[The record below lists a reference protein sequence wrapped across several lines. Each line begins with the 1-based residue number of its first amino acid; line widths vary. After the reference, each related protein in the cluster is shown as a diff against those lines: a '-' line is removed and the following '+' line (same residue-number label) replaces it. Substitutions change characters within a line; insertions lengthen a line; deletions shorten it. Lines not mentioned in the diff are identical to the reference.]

1 MSLAIAKCISL
12 IGLNGSVIDVEADV
26 GIGLPGFTLLGLP
39 DAALS
44 ESRDRVRAAFINS
57 GESWP
62 NKRVTIALSPAWL
75 PKRGSGF
82 DLAIAA
88 ALLVAAQSAPI
99 DRLRDVIILGELTL
113 EGKIKGILGILPALM
128 AAKEAGFSKAIV
140 PVVNAQEAK
149 LVGGIEILPM
159 NSLRECAIWIRTGQC
174 LDHPIEDKFVVG
186 SEHKSEME
194 ELDLNEVG
202 GQLNARAALEIA
214 ATGGHHLLMIGPPGA
229 GKTMLAARLPSI
241 LPPLDQNGALEVT
254 ALHSLAGKISSNTPL
269 ISQPPFMAPHHTA
282 TRAALVGGGGANI
295 RPGACSLAHRGV
307 LFLDEAP
314 EMSPGVL
321 DALRQ
326 PLESGSIT
334 ISRSGASATF
344 PSRFTLVLAANP
356 CPCGRF
362 TGSGRNCSCPP
373 HSVRRYLNKL
383 SGPLLDRIDLQV
395 EVGATGRAALS
406 QIGESSEV
414 VRKRVLAAQN
424 IAAKRFANFY
434 WKTNSQIPAKGLRL
448 EFAPE
453 AAGLLFLNRTLD
465 RELITARAFHRII
478 RVGWSIADLNGHPR
492 PTLPDIEAATAF
504 HERSFT

>member
-12 IGLNGSVIDVEADV
+12 IGLNGSVIDVEADI

-44 ESRDRVRAAFINS
+44 ESRDRVRAALINS
-57 GESWP
+57 GETWP
-62 NKRVTIALSPAWL
+62 NKRVTISLSPAWL

-88 ALLVAAQSAPI
+88 ALLAASDAAPM
-99 DRLRDVIILGELTL
+99 DRLNNVIILGELTL

-128 AAKEAGFSKAIV
+128 AAKKAGFEKAIV
-140 PVVNAQEAK
+140 PLVNAQEAG
-149 LVGGIEILPM
+149 LVSGLEILAM
-159 NSLRECAIWIRTGQC
+159 SSLKECALWIRTGET
-174 LDHPIEDKFVVG
+174 LTHSFTENYVEKNG
-186 SEHKSEME
+186 SE
-194 ELDLNEVG
+194 ELDLSEVG
-202 GQLNARAALEIA
+202 GQLQARKALEISA
-214 ATGGHHLLMIGPPGA
+214 IGGHHLLMIGPPGA

-241 LPPLDQNGALEVT
+241 LPPLDREGALEVT
-254 ALHSLAGKISSNTPL
+254 ALHSLAGKVSHDSPL
-269 ISQPPFMAPHHTA
+269 ITQPPFVAPHHSA
-282 TRAALVGGGGANI
+282 TRAALVGGGGVNI
-295 RPGACSLAHRGV
+295 KPGACSLAHNGV

-314 EMSPGVL
+314 EMSSGVL

-334 ISRSGASATF
+334 ISRSGASANF

-362 TGSGRNCSCPP
+362 TGTGRNCSCTPQ
-373 HSVRRYLNKL
+373 SVRRYLNKL

-395 EVGATGRAALS
+395 EVGATGRAGLS

-414 VRKRVLAAQN
+414 VRARVMNARS
-424 IAAKRFANFY
+424 IAAIRFSNYY
-434 WKTNSQIPAKGLRL
+434 WKSNSLIPAKYLRT

-453 AAGLLFLNRTLD
+453 TAGVLFLNRALD

-478 RVGWSIADLNGHPR
+478 RVGWSIADLHQHPI
-492 PTLPDIEAATAF
+492 PTLSDIEEATKL
-504 HERSFT
+504 HERSFV

>member
-12 IGLNGSVIDVEADV
+12 IGLNGSVIDVEADI

-44 ESRDRVRAAFINS
+44 ESRDRVRAALINS
-57 GESWP
+57 GETWP
-62 NKRVTIALSPAWL
+62 NKRVTISLSPAWL

-88 ALLVAAQSAPI
+88 ALLAASDAAPI
-99 DRLRDVIILGELTL
+99 DRLNNVIILGELTL

-128 AAKEAGFSKAIV
+128 AAKKAGFEKAIV
-140 PVVNAQEAK
+140 PVVNAQEAG
-149 LVGGIEILPM
+149 LVSGLEILAM
-159 NSLRECAIWIRTGQC
+159 STLKECALWIRTGET
-174 LDHPIEDKFVVG
+174 LTNSFTENYVEKNG
-186 SEHKSEME
+186 SEEM
-194 ELDLNEVG
+194 DLSEVG
-202 GQLNARAALEIA
+202 GQLQARKALEISA
-214 ATGGHHLLMIGPPGA
+214 IGGHHLLMIGPPGA

-241 LPPLDQNGALEVT
+241 LPPLDREGALEVT
-254 ALHSLAGKISSNTPL
+254 ALHSLAGKVSHDSPL
-269 ISQPPFMAPHHTA
+269 ITQPPFVAPHHSA
-282 TRAALVGGGGANI
+282 TRAALVGGGGVNI
-295 RPGACSLAHRGV
+295 KPGACSLAHNGV

-314 EMSPGVL
+314 EMSSGVL

-334 ISRSGASATF
+334 ISRSGASANF

-362 TGSGRNCSCPP
+362 TGTGRNCSCTPQ
-373 HSVRRYLNKL
+373 SVRRYLNKL

-395 EVGATGRAALS
+395 EVGATGRAGLS

-414 VRKRVLAAQN
+414 VRARVMNARS
-424 IAAKRFANFY
+424 IAAIRFSNYY
-434 WKTNSQIPAKGLRL
+434 WKSNSLIPAKYLRT

-453 AAGLLFLNRTLD
+453 SAGVVFLNRALD

-478 RVGWSIADLNGHPR
+478 RVGWSIADLHQHPI
-492 PTLPDIEAATAF
+492 PTLSDIEEATKL
-504 HERSFT
+504 HERSFV

>member
-12 IGLNGSVIDVEADV
+12 IGLNGSVIDVEADI

-44 ESRDRVRAAFINS
+44 ESRDRVRAALINS
-57 GESWP
+57 GETWP
-62 NKRVTIALSPAWL
+62 NKRVTISLSPAWL

-88 ALLVAAQSAPI
+88 ALLAASDAAPT
-99 DRLRDVIILGELTL
+99 DRLNNVIILGELTL

-128 AAKEAGFSKAIV
+128 AAKKAGFEKAIV
-140 PVVNAQEAK
+140 PVVNAQEAG
-149 LVGGIEILPM
+149 LVSGLEILAM
-159 NSLRECAIWIRTGQC
+159 NTLKECALWIRTGET
-174 LDHPIEDKFVVG
+174 LTHSIAENYVENNG
-186 SEHKSEME
+186 SE
-194 ELDLNEVG
+194 ELDLSEVG
-202 GQLNARAALEIA
+202 GQLQARKALEISA
-214 ATGGHHLLMIGPPGA
+214 IGGHHLLMIGPPGA

-241 LPPLDQNGALEVT
+241 LPPLDREGALEVT
-254 ALHSLAGKISSNTPL
+254 ALHSLAGKVSHDSPL
-269 ISQPPFMAPHHTA
+269 ITQPPFVAPHHSA
-282 TRAALVGGGGANI
+282 TRAALVGGGGVNI
-295 RPGACSLAHRGV
+295 KPGACSLAHNGV

-314 EMSPGVL
+314 EMSSGVL

-334 ISRSGASATF
+334 ISRSGASANF

-362 TGSGRNCSCPP
+362 TGTGRNCSCTPQ
-373 HSVRRYLNKL
+373 SVRRYLNKL

-395 EVGATGRAALS
+395 EVGATGRAGLS

-414 VRKRVLAAQN
+414 VRARVMNARK
-424 IAAKRFANFY
+424 IAAIRFSNYY
-434 WKTNSQIPAKGLRL
+434 WKSNSLIPAKYLRTD
-448 EFAPE
+448 FAPE
-453 AAGLLFLNRTLD
+453 SAGVVFLNLALD

-478 RVGWSIADLNGHPR
+478 RVGWSIADLHQHPI
-492 PTLPDIEAATAF
+492 PTLSDIEEATKL
-504 HERSFT
+504 HERSFV

>member
-12 IGLNGSVIDVEADV
+12 IGLNGSVIDVEADI

-44 ESRDRVRAAFINS
+44 ESRDRVRAALINS
-57 GESWP
+57 GETWP
-62 NKRVTIALSPAWL
+62 NKRVTISLSPAWL

-88 ALLVAAQSAPI
+88 ALLAASDAAPM
-99 DRLRDVIILGELTL
+99 DRLNNVIILGELTL

-128 AAKEAGFSKAIV
+128 AGKKAGFEKAIV
-140 PVVNAQEAK
+140 PVVNAQEAG
-149 LVGGIEILPM
+149 LVSGLEILAM
-159 NSLRECAIWIRTGQC
+159 STLKECALWIRTGET
-174 LDHPIEDKFVVG
+174 LTHSFAENYVEKNG
-186 SEHKSEME
+186 SE
-194 ELDLNEVG
+194 ELDLSEVG
-202 GQLNARAALEIA
+202 GQLQARKALEISA
-214 ATGGHHLLMIGPPGA
+214 IGGHHLLMIGPPGA

-241 LPPLDQNGALEVT
+241 LPPLDREGALEVT
-254 ALHSLAGKISSNTPL
+254 ALHSLAGKVSHDSPL
-269 ISQPPFMAPHHTA
+269 ITQPPFVAPHHSA
-282 TRAALVGGGGANI
+282 TRAALVGGGGVNI
-295 RPGACSLAHRGV
+295 KPGACSLAHNGV

-314 EMSPGVL
+314 EMSSGVL

-334 ISRSGASATF
+334 ISRSGASANF

-362 TGSGRNCSCPP
+362 TGTGRNCSCTPQ
-373 HSVRRYLNKL
+373 SVRRYLNKL

-395 EVGATGRAALS
+395 EVGATGRAGLS

-414 VRKRVLAAQN
+414 VRARVMNARS
-424 IAAKRFANFY
+424 IAAIRFSNYY
-434 WKTNSQIPAKGLRL
+434 WKSNSLIPAKYLRT

-453 AAGLLFLNRTLD
+453 TAGVVFLNRALD

-478 RVGWSIADLNGHPR
+478 RVGWSIADLHQHPI
-492 PTLPDIEAATAF
+492 PTLSDIEEATKL
-504 HERSFT
+504 HERSFV

>member
-12 IGLNGSVIDVEADV
+12 IGLNGSVIDVEADI

-44 ESRDRVRAAFINS
+44 ESRDRVRAALINS
-57 GESWP
+57 GETWP
-62 NKRVTIALSPAWL
+62 NKRVTISLSPAWL

-88 ALLVAAQSAPI
+88 ALLAASDAAPI
-99 DRLRDVIILGELTL
+99 ERLNNVIILGELTL

-128 AAKEAGFSKAIV
+128 AAKKAGFEKAIV
-140 PVVNAQEAK
+140 PLVNAQEAG
-149 LVGGIEILPM
+149 LVSGLEILAM
-159 NSLRECAIWIRTGQC
+159 STLKECALWIRTGET
-174 LDHPIEDKFVVG
+174 LTHSFAENYVEKNG
-186 SEHKSEME
+186 SE
-194 ELDLNEVG
+194 ELDLSEVG
-202 GQLNARAALEIA
+202 GQLQARKALEISA
-214 ATGGHHLLMIGPPGA
+214 IGGHHLLMIGPPGA

-241 LPPLDQNGALEVT
+241 LPPLDREGALEVT
-254 ALHSLAGKISSNTPL
+254 ALHSLAGKVSHDSPL
-269 ISQPPFMAPHHTA
+269 ITQPPFVAPHHSA
-282 TRAALVGGGGANI
+282 TRAALVGGGGVNI
-295 RPGACSLAHRGV
+295 KPGACSLAHNGV

-314 EMSPGVL
+314 EMSSGVL

-334 ISRSGASATF
+334 ISRSGASANF

-362 TGSGRNCSCPP
+362 TGTGRNCSCTPQ
-373 HSVRRYLNKL
+373 SVRRYLNKL

-395 EVGATGRAALS
+395 EVGATGRAGLS

-414 VRKRVLAAQN
+414 VRARVMNARS
-424 IAAKRFANFY
+424 IAAIRFSNYY
-434 WKTNSQIPAKGLRL
+434 WKSNSLIPAKYLRT

-453 AAGLLFLNRTLD
+453 TAGVLFLNRALD

-478 RVGWSIADLNGHPR
+478 RVGWSIADLHQHPI
-492 PTLPDIEAATAF
+492 PTLSDIEEATKL
-504 HERSFT
+504 HERSFV

>member
-12 IGLNGSVIDVEADV
+12 IGLNGSVIDVEADI

-44 ESRDRVRAAFINS
+44 ESRDRVRAALINS
-57 GESWP
+57 GETWP
-62 NKRVTIALSPAWL
+62 NKRVTISLSPAWL

-88 ALLVAAQSAPI
+88 ALLAASDAAPI
-99 DRLRDVIILGELTL
+99 DRLNNVIILGELTL

-128 AAKEAGFSKAIV
+128 AAKKAGFEKAIV
-140 PVVNAQEAK
+140 PLVNAQEAG
-149 LVGGIEILPM
+149 LVSGLEILAM
-159 NSLRECAIWIRTGQC
+159 STLKECALWIRTGET
-174 LDHPIEDKFVVG
+174 LTHSFAENYVEKNG
-186 SEHKSEME
+186 SE
-194 ELDLNEVG
+194 ELDLSEVG
-202 GQLNARAALEIA
+202 GQLQARKALEISA
-214 ATGGHHLLMIGPPGA
+214 IGGHHLLMIGPPGA

-241 LPPLDQNGALEVT
+241 LPPLDREGALEVT
-254 ALHSLAGKISSNTPL
+254 ALHSLAGKVSHDSPL
-269 ISQPPFMAPHHTA
+269 ITQPPFVAPHHSA
-282 TRAALVGGGGANI
+282 TRAALVGGGGVNI
-295 RPGACSLAHRGV
+295 KPGACSLAHNGV

-314 EMSPGVL
+314 EMSSGVL

-334 ISRSGASATF
+334 ISRSGASANF

-362 TGSGRNCSCPP
+362 TGTGRNCSCTPQ
-373 HSVRRYLNKL
+373 SVRRYLNKL

-395 EVGATGRAALS
+395 EVGATGRAGLS

-414 VRKRVLAAQN
+414 VRARVMNARS
-424 IAAKRFANFY
+424 IAAIRFSNYY
-434 WKTNSQIPAKGLRL
+434 WKSNSLIPAKYLRA

-453 AAGLLFLNRTLD
+453 TAGVLFLNRALD

-478 RVGWSIADLNGHPR
+478 RVGWSIADLHQHPI
-492 PTLPDIEAATAF
+492 PTLSDIEEATKL
-504 HERSFT
+504 HERSFV

>member
-12 IGLNGSVIDVEADV
+12 IGLNGSVIDVEADI

-44 ESRDRVRAAFINS
+44 ESRDRVRAALINS
-57 GESWP
+57 GETWP
-62 NKRVTIALSPAWL
+62 NKRVTISLSPAWL

-88 ALLVAAQSAPI
+88 ALLAASDAAPI
-99 DRLRDVIILGELTL
+99 DRLNNVIILGELTL

-128 AAKEAGFSKAIV
+128 AAKKAGFEKAIV
-140 PVVNAQEAK
+140 PSVNAQEAG
-149 LVGGIEILPM
+149 LVSGLEILAM
-159 NSLRECAIWIRTGQC
+159 STLKECALWIRTGET
-174 LDHPIEDKFVVG
+174 LTHSFAENYVEKNG
-186 SEHKSEME
+186 SE
-194 ELDLNEVG
+194 ELDLSEVG
-202 GQLNARAALEIA
+202 GQLQARKALEISA
-214 ATGGHHLLMIGPPGA
+214 IGGHHLLMIGPPGA

-241 LPPLDQNGALEVT
+241 LPPLDREGALEVT
-254 ALHSLAGKISSNTPL
+254 ALHSLAGKVSHDSPL
-269 ISQPPFMAPHHTA
+269 ITQPPFVAPHHSA
-282 TRAALVGGGGANI
+282 TRAALVGGGGVNI
-295 RPGACSLAHRGV
+295 KPGACSLAHNGV

-314 EMSPGVL
+314 EMSSGVL

-334 ISRSGASATF
+334 ISRSGASANF

-362 TGSGRNCSCPP
+362 TGTGRNCSCTLQ
-373 HSVRRYLNKL
+373 SVRRYLNKL

-395 EVGATGRAALS
+395 EVGATGRAGLS

-414 VRKRVLAAQN
+414 VRARVMNARS
-424 IAAKRFANFY
+424 IAAIRFSNYY
-434 WKTNSQIPAKGLRL
+434 WKSNSLIPAKYLRT

-453 AAGLLFLNRTLD
+453 TAGVLFLNRALD

-478 RVGWSIADLNGHPR
+478 RVGWSIADLHQHPI
-492 PTLPDIEAATAF
+492 PTLSDIEEATKL
-504 HERSFT
+504 HERSFV

>member
-12 IGLNGSVIDVEADV
+12 IGLNGSVIDVEADI

-44 ESRDRVRAAFINS
+44 ESRDRVRAALINS
-57 GESWP
+57 GETWP
-62 NKRVTIALSPAWL
+62 NKRVTISLSPAWL

-88 ALLVAAQSAPI
+88 ALLAASDAAPM
-99 DRLRDVIILGELTL
+99 DRLNNVIILGELTL

-128 AAKEAGFSKAIV
+128 AAKKAGFEKAIV
-140 PVVNAQEAK
+140 PLVNAQEAG
-149 LVGGIEILPM
+149 LVSGLEILAM
-159 NSLRECAIWIRTGQC
+159 STLKECALWIRTGET
-174 LDHPIEDKFVVG
+174 LTHSFTENYVEKNG
-186 SEHKSEME
+186 SE
-194 ELDLNEVG
+194 ELDLSEVG
-202 GQLNARAALEIA
+202 GQLQARKALEISA
-214 ATGGHHLLMIGPPGA
+214 IGGHHLLMIGPPGA

-241 LPPLDQNGALEVT
+241 LPPLDREGALEVT
-254 ALHSLAGKISSNTPL
+254 ALHSLAGKVSHDSPL
-269 ISQPPFMAPHHTA
+269 ITQPPFVAPHHSA
-282 TRAALVGGGGANI
+282 TRAALVGGGGVNI
-295 RPGACSLAHRGV
+295 KPGACSLAHNGV

-314 EMSPGVL
+314 EMSSGVL

-334 ISRSGASATF
+334 ISRSGASANF

-362 TGSGRNCSCPP
+362 TGTGRNCSCTPQ
-373 HSVRRYLNKL
+373 SVRRYLNKL

-395 EVGATGRAALS
+395 EVGATGRAGLS

-414 VRKRVLAAQN
+414 VRARVMNARS
-424 IAAKRFANFY
+424 IAAIRFSNYY
-434 WKTNSQIPAKGLRL
+434 WKSNSLIPAKYLRT

-453 AAGLLFLNRTLD
+453 TAGVVFLNRALD

-478 RVGWSIADLNGHPR
+478 RVGWSIADLHQHPI
-492 PTLPDIEAATAF
+492 PTLSDIEEATKL
-504 HERSFT
+504 HERSFV

>member
-12 IGLNGSVIDVEADV
+12 IGLNGSVIDVEADI

-44 ESRDRVRAAFINS
+44 ESRDRVRAALINS
-57 GESWP
+57 GETWP
-62 NKRVTIALSPAWL
+62 NKRGTISLSPAWL

-88 ALLVAAQSAPI
+88 ALLAASDAAPI
-99 DRLRDVIILGELTL
+99 DRLDNVIILGELTL

-128 AAKEAGFSKAIV
+128 AAKKAGFEKAIV
-140 PVVNAQEAK
+140 PLVNAQEAG
-149 LVGGIEILPM
+149 LVSGLEILAM
-159 NSLRECAIWIRTGQC
+159 STLKECALWIRTGET
-174 LDHPIEDKFVVG
+174 LTHSIAENYVENNGTED
-186 SEHKSEME
+186 
-194 ELDLNEVG
+194 LDLSEVG
-202 GQLNARAALEIA
+202 GQLQARKALEISA
-214 ATGGHHLLMIGPPGA
+214 IGGHHLLMIGPPGA

-241 LPPLDQNGALEVT
+241 LPPLDREGALEVT
-254 ALHSLAGKISSNTPL
+254 ALHSLAGKVSHDSPL
-269 ISQPPFMAPHHTA
+269 ITQPPFVAPHHSA
-282 TRAALVGGGGANI
+282 TRAALVGGGGVNI
-295 RPGACSLAHRGV
+295 KPGACSLAHNGV

-314 EMSPGVL
+314 EMSSGVL

-334 ISRSGASATF
+334 ISRSGATANF

-362 TGSGRNCSCPP
+362 TGTGRNCSCTPQ
-373 HSVRRYLNKL
+373 SVRRYLNKL

-395 EVGATGRAALS
+395 EVGATGRAGLS

-414 VRKRVLAAQN
+414 VRVRVMNARK
-424 IAAKRFANFY
+424 IAAIRFSNYY
-434 WKTNSQIPAKGLRL
+434 WKSNSLIPAKYLRTD
-448 EFAPE
+448 FAPE
-453 AAGLLFLNRTLD
+453 SAGVVFLNRALD

-478 RVGWSIADLNGHPR
+478 RVGWSIADLHQHPI
-492 PTLPDIEAATAF
+492 PTLSDIEEATKL
-504 HERSFT
+504 HERSFV

>member
-12 IGLNGSVIDVEADV
+12 IGLNGSVIDVEADI

-44 ESRDRVRAAFINS
+44 ESRDRVRAALINS
-57 GESWP
+57 GETWP
-62 NKRVTIALSPAWL
+62 NKRVTISLSPAWL

-88 ALLVAAQSAPI
+88 ALLAASDAAPM
-99 DRLRDVIILGELTL
+99 DRLNNVIILGELTL

-128 AAKEAGFSKAIV
+128 AAKKAGFEKAIV
-140 PVVNAQEAK
+140 PSVNAQEAG
-149 LVGGIEILPM
+149 LVSGLEILAM
-159 NSLRECAIWIRTGQC
+159 STLKECALWIRTGET
-174 LDHPIEDKFVVG
+174 LTHSFAENYVEKNG
-186 SEHKSEME
+186 SE
-194 ELDLNEVG
+194 ELDLSEVG
-202 GQLNARAALEIA
+202 GQLQARKALEISA
-214 ATGGHHLLMIGPPGA
+214 IGGHHLLMIGPPGA

-241 LPPLDQNGALEVT
+241 LPPLDREGALEVT
-254 ALHSLAGKISSNTPL
+254 ALHSLAGKVSHDSPL
-269 ISQPPFMAPHHTA
+269 ITQPPFVAPHHSA
-282 TRAALVGGGGANI
+282 TRAALVGGGGVNI
-295 RPGACSLAHRGV
+295 KPGACSLAHNGV

-314 EMSPGVL
+314 EMSSGVL

-334 ISRSGASATF
+334 ISRSGASANF

-362 TGSGRNCSCPP
+362 TGTGRNCSCTPQ
-373 HSVRRYLNKL
+373 SVRRYLNKL

-395 EVGATGRAALS
+395 EVGATGRAGLS

-414 VRKRVLAAQN
+414 VRARVMNARS
-424 IAAKRFANFY
+424 IAAIRFSNYY
-434 WKTNSQIPAKGLRL
+434 WKSNSLIPAKYLRT

-453 AAGLLFLNRTLD
+453 TAGVLFLNRALD

-478 RVGWSIADLNGHPR
+478 RVGWSIADLHQHPI
-492 PTLPDIEAATAF
+492 PTLSDIEEATKL
-504 HERSFT
+504 HERSFV

>member
-12 IGLNGSVIDVEADV
+12 IGLNGSVIDVEADI

-44 ESRDRVRAAFINS
+44 ESRDRVRAALINS
-57 GESWP
+57 GETWP
-62 NKRVTIALSPAWL
+62 NKRVTISLSPAWL

-88 ALLVAAQSAPI
+88 ALLAASDAAPM
-99 DRLRDVIILGELTL
+99 DRLNNVIILGELTL

-128 AAKEAGFSKAIV
+128 AAKKAGFEKAIV
-140 PVVNAQEAK
+140 PVVNAQEAG
-149 LVGGIEILPM
+149 LVSGLEILAM
-159 NSLRECAIWIRTGQC
+159 STLKECALWIRTGET
-174 LDHPIEDKFVVG
+174 LTHSFAENYVEKNG
-186 SEHKSEME
+186 SE
-194 ELDLNEVG
+194 ELDLSEVG
-202 GQLNARAALEIA
+202 GQLQARKALEISA
-214 ATGGHHLLMIGPPGA
+214 IGGHHLLMIGPPGA

-241 LPPLDQNGALEVT
+241 LPPLDREGALEVT
-254 ALHSLAGKISSNTPL
+254 ALHSLAGKVSHDSPL
-269 ISQPPFMAPHHTA
+269 ITQPPFVAPHHSA
-282 TRAALVGGGGANI
+282 TRAALVGGGGVNI
-295 RPGACSLAHRGV
+295 KPGACSLAHNGV

-314 EMSPGVL
+314 EMSSGVL

-334 ISRSGASATF
+334 ISRSGASANF

-362 TGSGRNCSCPP
+362 TGTGRNCSCTPQ
-373 HSVRRYLNKL
+373 SVRRYLNKL

-395 EVGATGRAALS
+395 EVGATGRAGLS

-414 VRKRVLAAQN
+414 VRARVMNARS
-424 IAAKRFANFY
+424 IAAIRFSNYY
-434 WKTNSQIPAKGLRL
+434 WKSNSLIPAKYLRA

-453 AAGLLFLNRTLD
+453 TAGVLFLNRALD

-478 RVGWSIADLNGHPR
+478 RVGWSIADLHQHPI
-492 PTLPDIEAATAF
+492 PNLSDIEEATKL
-504 HERSFT
+504 HERSFV

>member
-12 IGLNGSVIDVEADV
+12 IGLNGSVIDVEADI

-44 ESRDRVRAAFINS
+44 ESRDRVRAALINS
-57 GESWP
+57 GETWP
-62 NKRVTIALSPAWL
+62 NKRVTISLSPAWL

-88 ALLVAAQSAPI
+88 ALLAASDAAPI
-99 DRLRDVIILGELTL
+99 DRLNNVIILGELTL

-128 AAKEAGFSKAIV
+128 AAKKAGFEKAIV
-140 PVVNAQEAK
+140 PSVNAQEAG
-149 LVGGIEILPM
+149 LVSGLEILAM
-159 NSLRECAIWIRTGQC
+159 STLKECALWIRTGET
-174 LDHPIEDKFVVG
+174 LTHSFAENYVEKNG
-186 SEHKSEME
+186 SE
-194 ELDLNEVG
+194 ELDLSEVG
-202 GQLNARAALEIA
+202 GQLQARKALEISA
-214 ATGGHHLLMIGPPGA
+214 IGGHHLLMIGPPGA

-241 LPPLDQNGALEVT
+241 LPPLDREGALEVT
-254 ALHSLAGKISSNTPL
+254 ALHSLAGKVSHDSPL
-269 ISQPPFMAPHHTA
+269 ITQPPFVAPHHSA
-282 TRAALVGGGGANI
+282 TRAALVGGGGVNI
-295 RPGACSLAHRGV
+295 KPGACSLAHNGV

-314 EMSPGVL
+314 EMSSGVL

-334 ISRSGASATF
+334 ISRSGASANF

-362 TGSGRNCSCPP
+362 TGTGRNCSCTPQ
-373 HSVRRYLNKL
+373 SVRRYLNKL

-395 EVGATGRAALS
+395 EVGATGRAGLS

-414 VRKRVLAAQN
+414 VRARVMNARS
-424 IAAKRFANFY
+424 IAAIRFSNYY
-434 WKTNSQIPAKGLRL
+434 WKSNSLIPAKYLRA

-453 AAGLLFLNRTLD
+453 TAGVLFLNRALD

-478 RVGWSIADLNGHPR
+478 RVGWSIADLHQHPI
-492 PTLPDIEAATAF
+492 PTLSDIEEATKL
-504 HERSFT
+504 HERSFV

>member
-12 IGLNGSVIDVEADV
+12 IGLNGSVIDVEADI

-44 ESRDRVRAAFINS
+44 ESRDRVRAALINS
-57 GESWP
+57 GETWP
-62 NKRVTIALSPAWL
+62 NKRVTISLSPAWL

-88 ALLVAAQSAPI
+88 ALLAASDAAPI
-99 DRLRDVIILGELTL
+99 DRLNNVIILGELTL

-128 AAKEAGFSKAIV
+128 AAKKAGFEKAIV
-140 PVVNAQEAK
+140 PSVNAQEAG
-149 LVGGIEILPM
+149 LVSGLEILAM
-159 NSLRECAIWIRTGQC
+159 STLIECALWIRTGET
-174 LDHPIEDKFVVG
+174 LTHSFAENYVEKNG
-186 SEHKSEME
+186 SE
-194 ELDLNEVG
+194 ELDLSEVG
-202 GQLNARAALEIA
+202 GQLQARKALEISA
-214 ATGGHHLLMIGPPGA
+214 IGGHHLLMIGPPGA

-241 LPPLDQNGALEVT
+241 LPPLDREGALEVT
-254 ALHSLAGKISSNTPL
+254 ALHSLAGKVSHDSPL
-269 ISQPPFMAPHHTA
+269 ITQPPFVAPHHSA
-282 TRAALVGGGGANI
+282 TRAALVGGGGVNI
-295 RPGACSLAHRGV
+295 KPGACSLAHNGV

-314 EMSPGVL
+314 EMSSGVL

-334 ISRSGASATF
+334 ISRSGASANF

-362 TGSGRNCSCPP
+362 TGTGRNCSCTPQ
-373 HSVRRYLNKL
+373 SVRRYLNKL

-395 EVGATGRAALS
+395 EVGATGRAGLS

-414 VRKRVLAAQN
+414 VRARVMNARS
-424 IAAKRFANFY
+424 IAAIRFSNYY
-434 WKTNSQIPAKGLRL
+434 WKSNSLIPAKYLRT

-453 AAGLLFLNRTLD
+453 SAGVVFLNRALD

-478 RVGWSIADLNGHPR
+478 RVGWSIADLHQHPI
-492 PTLPDIEAATAF
+492 PTLSDIEEATKL
-504 HERSFT
+504 HERSFV

>member
-12 IGLNGSVIDVEADV
+12 IGLNGSVIDVEADI

-44 ESRDRVRAAFINS
+44 ESRDRVRAALINS
-57 GESWP
+57 GETWP
-62 NKRVTIALSPAWL
+62 NKRVTISLSPAWL

-88 ALLVAAQSAPI
+88 ALLAASDAAPM
-99 DRLRDVIILGELTL
+99 DRLNNVIILGELTL

-128 AAKEAGFSKAIV
+128 AAKKAGFEKAIV
-140 PVVNAQEAK
+140 PLVNAQEAG
-149 LVGGIEILPM
+149 LVSGLEILAM
-159 NSLRECAIWIRTGQC
+159 SSLKECALWIRTGET
-174 LDHPIEDKFVVG
+174 LTHSFTENYVEKIG
-186 SEHKSEME
+186 SE
-194 ELDLNEVG
+194 ELDLSEVG
-202 GQLNARAALEIA
+202 GQLQARKALEISA
-214 ATGGHHLLMIGPPGA
+214 IGGHHLLMIGPPGA

-241 LPPLDQNGALEVT
+241 LPPLDREGALEVT
-254 ALHSLAGKISSNTPL
+254 ALHSLAGKVSHDSPL
-269 ISQPPFMAPHHTA
+269 ITQPPFVAPHHSA
-282 TRAALVGGGGANI
+282 TRAALVGGGGVNI
-295 RPGACSLAHRGV
+295 KPGACSLAHNGV

-314 EMSPGVL
+314 EMSSGVL

-334 ISRSGASATF
+334 ISRSGASANF

-362 TGSGRNCSCPP
+362 TGTGRNCSCTPQ
-373 HSVRRYLNKL
+373 SVRRYLNKL

-395 EVGATGRAALS
+395 EVGATGRAGLS

-414 VRKRVLAAQN
+414 VRARVMNARS
-424 IAAKRFANFY
+424 IAAIRFSNYY
-434 WKTNSQIPAKGLRL
+434 WKSNSLIPAKYLRT

-453 AAGLLFLNRTLD
+453 SAGVLFLNRALD

-478 RVGWSIADLNGHPR
+478 RVGWSIADLHQHPI
-492 PTLPDIEAATAF
+492 PTLSDIEEATKL
-504 HERSFT
+504 HERSFV

>member
-12 IGLNGSVIDVEADV
+12 IGLNGSVIDVEADI

-44 ESRDRVRAAFINS
+44 ESRDRVRAALINS
-57 GESWP
+57 GETWP
-62 NKRVTIALSPAWL
+62 NKRVTISLSPAWL

-88 ALLVAAQSAPI
+88 ALLAASDAAPM
-99 DRLRDVIILGELTL
+99 DRLNNVIILGELTL

-128 AAKEAGFSKAIV
+128 AAKKAGFEKAIV
-140 PVVNAQEAK
+140 PVVNAQEAG
-149 LVGGIEILPM
+149 LVSGLEILAM
-159 NSLRECAIWIRTGQC
+159 STLKECALWIRTGET
-174 LDHPIEDKFVVG
+174 LTHSFAENYVEKNG
-186 SEHKSEME
+186 SE
-194 ELDLNEVG
+194 ELDLSEVG
-202 GQLNARAALEIA
+202 GQLQARKALEISA
-214 ATGGHHLLMIGPPGA
+214 IGGHHLLMIGPPGA

-241 LPPLDQNGALEVT
+241 LPPLDREGALEVT
-254 ALHSLAGKISSNTPL
+254 ALHSLAGKVSHDSPL
-269 ISQPPFMAPHHTA
+269 ITQPPFVAPHHSA
-282 TRAALVGGGGANI
+282 TRAALVGGGGVNI
-295 RPGACSLAHRGV
+295 KPGACSLAHNGV

-314 EMSPGVL
+314 EMSSGVL

-334 ISRSGASATF
+334 ISRSGASANF

-362 TGSGRNCSCPP
+362 TGTGRNCSCTPQ
-373 HSVRRYLNKL
+373 SVRRYLNKL

-395 EVGATGRAALS
+395 EVGATGRAGLS

-414 VRKRVLAAQN
+414 VRARVMNARS
-424 IAAKRFANFY
+424 IAAIRFSNYY
-434 WKTNSQIPAKGLRL
+434 WKSNSLIPAKYLRA

-453 AAGLLFLNRTLD
+453 TAGVLFLNRALD

-478 RVGWSIADLNGHPR
+478 RVGWSIADLHQHPI
-492 PTLPDIEAATAF
+492 PTLSDIEEATKL
-504 HERSFT
+504 HERSFV

>member
-12 IGLNGSVIDVEADV
+12 IGLNGSVIDVEADI

-44 ESRDRVRAAFINS
+44 ESRDRVRAALINS
-57 GESWP
+57 GETWP
-62 NKRVTIALSPAWL
+62 NKRVTISLSPAWL

-88 ALLVAAQSAPI
+88 ALLAASDAAPM
-99 DRLRDVIILGELTL
+99 DRLNNVIILGELTL

-128 AAKEAGFSKAIV
+128 AAKKAGFEKAIV
-140 PVVNAQEAK
+140 PLVNAQEAG
-149 LVGGIEILPM
+149 LVSGLEILAM
-159 NSLRECAIWIRTGQC
+159 STLKECALWIRTGETPT
-174 LDHPIEDKFVVG
+174 HSFAENYVEKNG
-186 SEHKSEME
+186 SE
-194 ELDLNEVG
+194 ELDLSEVG
-202 GQLNARAALEIA
+202 GQLQARKALEISA
-214 ATGGHHLLMIGPPGA
+214 IGGHHLLMIGPPGA

-241 LPPLDQNGALEVT
+241 LPPLDREGALEVT
-254 ALHSLAGKISSNTPL
+254 ALHSLAGKVSHDSPL
-269 ISQPPFMAPHHTA
+269 ITQPPFVAPHHSA
-282 TRAALVGGGGANI
+282 TRAALVGGGGVNI
-295 RPGACSLAHRGV
+295 KPGACSLAHNGV

-314 EMSPGVL
+314 EMSSGVL

-334 ISRSGASATF
+334 ISRSGASANF

-362 TGSGRNCSCPP
+362 TGTGRNCSCTPQ
-373 HSVRRYLNKL
+373 SVRRYLNKL

-395 EVGATGRAALS
+395 EVGATGRAGLS

-414 VRKRVLAAQN
+414 VRARVMNARR
-424 IAAKRFANFY
+424 IAAIRFSNYY
-434 WKTNSQIPAKGLRL
+434 WKSNSLIPAKYLRA

-453 AAGLLFLNRTLD
+453 TAGVLFLNRALD

-478 RVGWSIADLNGHPR
+478 RVGWSIADLHQHPI
-492 PTLPDIEAATAF
+492 PTLSDIEEATKL
-504 HERSFT
+504 HERSFV

>member
-12 IGLNGSVIDVEADV
+12 IGLNGSVIDVEADI

-44 ESRDRVRAAFINS
+44 ESRDRVRAALINS
-57 GESWP
+57 GETWP
-62 NKRVTIALSPAWL
+62 NKRVTISLSPAWL

-88 ALLVAAQSAPI
+88 ALLAASDAAPM
-99 DRLRDVIILGELTL
+99 DRLNNVIILGELTL

-128 AAKEAGFSKAIV
+128 AAKKAGFEKAIV
-140 PVVNAQEAK
+140 PLVNAQEAG
-149 LVGGIEILPM
+149 LVSGLEILAM
-159 NSLRECAIWIRTGQC
+159 STLKECALWIRTGET
-174 LDHPIEDKFVVG
+174 LTHSFAENYVEKNG
-186 SEHKSEME
+186 SE
-194 ELDLNEVG
+194 ELDLIEVG
-202 GQLNARAALEIA
+202 GQLQARKALEISA
-214 ATGGHHLLMIGPPGA
+214 IGGHHLLMIGPPGA

-241 LPPLDQNGALEVT
+241 LPPLDREGALEVT
-254 ALHSLAGKISSNTPL
+254 ALHSLAGKVSHDSPL
-269 ISQPPFMAPHHTA
+269 ITQPPFVAPHHSA
-282 TRAALVGGGGANI
+282 TRAALVGGGGVNI
-295 RPGACSLAHRGV
+295 KPGACSLAHNGV

-314 EMSPGVL
+314 EMSSGVL

-334 ISRSGASATF
+334 ISRSGASANF

-362 TGSGRNCSCPP
+362 TGTGRNCSCTPQ
-373 HSVRRYLNKL
+373 SVRRYLNKL

-395 EVGATGRAALS
+395 EVGATGRAGLS

-414 VRKRVLAAQN
+414 VRARVMNARS
-424 IAAKRFANFY
+424 IAAIRFSNYY
-434 WKTNSQIPAKGLRL
+434 WKSNSLIPAKYLRT

-453 AAGLLFLNRTLD
+453 TAGVVFLNRALD

-478 RVGWSIADLNGHPR
+478 RVGWSIADLHQHPI
-492 PTLPDIEAATAF
+492 PTLSDIEEATKL
-504 HERSFT
+504 HERSFV

>member
-12 IGLNGSVIDVEADV
+12 IGLNGSVIDVEADI

-44 ESRDRVRAAFINS
+44 ESRDRVRAALINS
-57 GESWP
+57 GETWP
-62 NKRVTIALSPAWL
+62 NKRVTISLSPAWL

-88 ALLVAAQSAPI
+88 ALLAASDAAPI
-99 DRLRDVIILGELTL
+99 DRLNNVIILGELTL

-128 AAKEAGFSKAIV
+128 AAKKAGFEKAIV
-140 PVVNAQEAK
+140 PVVNAQEAG
-149 LVGGIEILPM
+149 LVSGLEILAM
-159 NSLRECAIWIRTGQC
+159 STLKECALWIRTGET
-174 LDHPIEDKFVVG
+174 LTNSFTENYVEKNG
-186 SEHKSEME
+186 SEEM
-194 ELDLNEVG
+194 DLSEVG
-202 GQLNARAALEIA
+202 GQLQARKALEISA
-214 ATGGHHLLMIGPPGA
+214 IGGHHLLMIGPPGA

-241 LPPLDQNGALEVT
+241 LPPLDREGALEVT
-254 ALHSLAGKISSNTPL
+254 ALHSLAGKVSHDSPL
-269 ISQPPFMAPHHTA
+269 ITQPPFVAPHHSA
-282 TRAALVGGGGANI
+282 TRAALVGGGGVNI
-295 RPGACSLAHRGV
+295 KPGACSLAHNGV

-314 EMSPGVL
+314 EMSSGVL

-334 ISRSGASATF
+334 ISRSGASANF

-362 TGSGRNCSCPP
+362 TGTGRNCSCTPQ
-373 HSVRRYLNKL
+373 SVRRYLNKL

-395 EVGATGRAALS
+395 EVGATGRAGLS

-414 VRKRVLAAQN
+414 VRARVMNARS
-424 IAAKRFANFY
+424 IAAIRFSNYY
-434 WKTNSQIPAKGLRL
+434 WKSNSLIPAKYLRT

-453 AAGLLFLNRTLD
+453 SAGVLFLNRALD

-478 RVGWSIADLNGHPR
+478 RVGWSIADLHQHPI
-492 PTLPDIEAATAF
+492 PTLSDIEEATKL
-504 HERSFT
+504 HERSFV

>member
-12 IGLNGSVIDVEADV
+12 IGLNGSVIDVEADI

-44 ESRDRVRAAFINS
+44 ESRDRVRAALINS
-57 GESWP
+57 GETWP
-62 NKRVTIALSPAWL
+62 NKRVTISLSPAWL

-88 ALLVAAQSAPI
+88 ALLAASDAAPM
-99 DRLRDVIILGELTL
+99 DRLNNVIILGELTL

-128 AAKEAGFSKAIV
+128 AAKKAGFEKAIV
-140 PVVNAQEAK
+140 PVVNAQEAG
-149 LVGGIEILPM
+149 LVSGLEILAM
-159 NSLRECAIWIRTGQC
+159 STLKECALWIRTGET
-174 LDHPIEDKFVVG
+174 LTHSFAENYVEKNG
-186 SEHKSEME
+186 SE
-194 ELDLNEVG
+194 ELDLSEVG
-202 GQLNARAALEIA
+202 GQLQARKALEISA
-214 ATGGHHLLMIGPPGA
+214 IGGHHLLMIGPPGA

-241 LPPLDQNGALEVT
+241 LPPLDREGALEVT
-254 ALHSLAGKISSNTPL
+254 ALHSLAGKVSQDSPL
-269 ISQPPFMAPHHTA
+269 ITQPPFVAPHHSA
-282 TRAALVGGGGANI
+282 TRAALVGGGGVNI
-295 RPGACSLAHRGV
+295 KPGACSLAHNGV

-314 EMSPGVL
+314 EMSSGVL

-334 ISRSGASATF
+334 ISRSGASANF

-362 TGSGRNCSCPP
+362 TGTGRNCSCTPQ
-373 HSVRRYLNKL
+373 SVRRYLNKL

-395 EVGATGRAALS
+395 EVGATGRAGLS

-414 VRKRVLAAQN
+414 VRARVMNARS
-424 IAAKRFANFY
+424 IAAIRFSNYY
-434 WKTNSQIPAKGLRL
+434 WKSNSLIPAKYLRT

-453 AAGLLFLNRTLD
+453 TAGVLFLNRALD

-478 RVGWSIADLNGHPR
+478 RVGWSIADLHQHPI
-492 PTLPDIEAATAF
+492 PTLSDIEEATKL
-504 HERSFT
+504 HERSFV

>member
-12 IGLNGSVIDVEADV
+12 IGLNGSVIDVEADI

-44 ESRDRVRAAFINS
+44 ESRDRVRAALINS
-57 GESWP
+57 GETWP
-62 NKRVTIALSPAWL
+62 NKRVTISLSPAWL

-88 ALLVAAQSAPI
+88 ALLAASDAAPI
-99 DRLRDVIILGELTL
+99 DRLNNVIILGELTL

-128 AAKEAGFSKAIV
+128 AAKKAGFEKAIV
-140 PVVNAQEAK
+140 PVVNAQEAG
-149 LVGGIEILPM
+149 LVSGLEILAM
-159 NSLRECAIWIRTGQC
+159 STLKECALWIRTGET
-174 LDHPIEDKFVVG
+174 LTHSFAENYVEKNG
-186 SEHKSEME
+186 SE
-194 ELDLNEVG
+194 ELDLSEVG
-202 GQLNARAALEIA
+202 GQLQARKALEISA
-214 ATGGHHLLMIGPPGA
+214 IGGHHLLMIGPPGA

-241 LPPLDQNGALEVT
+241 LPPLDREGALEVT
-254 ALHSLAGKISSNTPL
+254 ALHSLAGKVSHDSPL
-269 ISQPPFMAPHHTA
+269 ITQPPFVAPHHSA
-282 TRAALVGGGGANI
+282 TRAALVGGGGVNI
-295 RPGACSLAHRGV
+295 KPGACSLAHNGV

-314 EMSPGVL
+314 EMSSGVL

-334 ISRSGASATF
+334 ISRSGASANF

-362 TGSGRNCSCPP
+362 TGTGRNCSCTPQ
-373 HSVRRYLNKL
+373 SVRRYLNKL

-395 EVGATGRAALS
+395 EVGATGRAGLS

-414 VRKRVLAAQN
+414 VRARVMNARS
-424 IAAKRFANFY
+424 IAAIRFSNYY
-434 WKTNSQIPAKGLRL
+434 WKSNSLIPAKYLRT

-453 AAGLLFLNRTLD
+453 TAGVLFLNRALD

-478 RVGWSIADLNGHPR
+478 RVGWSIADLHQHPI
-492 PTLPDIEAATAF
+492 PTLSDIEEATKL
-504 HERSFT
+504 HERSFV

>member
-12 IGLNGSVIDVEADV
+12 IGLNGSVIDVEADI

-44 ESRDRVRAAFINS
+44 ESRDRVRAALINS
-57 GESWP
+57 GETWP
-62 NKRVTIALSPAWL
+62 NKRVTISLSPAWL

-88 ALLVAAQSAPI
+88 ALLAASDAAPI
-99 DRLRDVIILGELTL
+99 DRLSHVIILGELTL

-128 AAKEAGFSKAIV
+128 AAKKAGFEKAIV
-140 PVVNAQEAK
+140 PVVNAQEAG
-149 LVGGIEILPM
+149 LVSGLEILAM
-159 NSLRECAIWIRTGQC
+159 STLKECALWIRTGET
-174 LDHPIEDKFVVG
+174 LTHSFAENYVEKNG
-186 SEHKSEME
+186 SE
-194 ELDLNEVG
+194 ELDLSEVG
-202 GQLNARAALEIA
+202 GQLQARKALEISA
-214 ATGGHHLLMIGPPGA
+214 IGGHHLLMIGPPGA

-241 LPPLDQNGALEVT
+241 LPPLDREGALEVT
-254 ALHSLAGKISSNTPL
+254 ALHSLAGKVSHDSPL
-269 ISQPPFMAPHHTA
+269 ITQPPFVAPHHSA
-282 TRAALVGGGGANI
+282 TRAALVGGGGVNI
-295 RPGACSLAHRGV
+295 KPGACSLAHNGV

-314 EMSPGVL
+314 EMSSGVL

-334 ISRSGASATF
+334 ISRSGASANF

-362 TGSGRNCSCPP
+362 TGTGRNCSCTPQ
-373 HSVRRYLNKL
+373 SVRRYLNKL

-395 EVGATGRAALS
+395 EVGATGRAGLS
-406 QIGESSEV
+406 QIGESSEA
-414 VRKRVLAAQN
+414 VRARVMNARK
-424 IAAKRFANFY
+424 IAAIRFSNYY
-434 WKTNSQIPAKGLRL
+434 WKSNSLIPAKYLRT

-453 AAGLLFLNRTLD
+453 SAGLVYLNRELD

-478 RVGWSIADLNGHPR
+478 RVGWSIADLHQHPI
-492 PTLPDIEAATAF
+492 PTLSDIEEATKL
-504 HERSFT
+504 HERSFV

>member
-12 IGLNGSVIDVEADV
+12 IGLNGSVIDVEADI

-44 ESRDRVRAAFINS
+44 ESRDRVRAALINS
-57 GESWP
+57 GETWP
-62 NKRVTIALSPAWL
+62 NKRVTISLSPAWL

-88 ALLVAAQSAPI
+88 ALLAASDAAPM
-99 DRLRDVIILGELTL
+99 DRLNNVIILGELTL

-128 AAKEAGFSKAIV
+128 AAKKAGFEKAIV
-140 PVVNAQEAK
+140 PVVNAQEAG
-149 LVGGIEILPM
+149 LVSGLEILAM
-159 NSLRECAIWIRTGQC
+159 STLKECALWIRTGET
-174 LDHPIEDKFVVG
+174 LTHSFAENYVEKNG
-186 SEHKSEME
+186 SE
-194 ELDLNEVG
+194 ELDLSEVG
-202 GQLNARAALEIA
+202 GQLQARKALEISA
-214 ATGGHHLLMIGPPGA
+214 IGGHHLLMIGPPGA

-241 LPPLDQNGALEVT
+241 LPPLDREGALEVT
-254 ALHSLAGKISSNTPL
+254 ALHSLAGKVSHDSPL
-269 ISQPPFMAPHHTA
+269 ITQPPFVAPHHSA
-282 TRAALVGGGGANI
+282 TRAALVGGGGVNI
-295 RPGACSLAHRGV
+295 KPGACSLAHNGV

-314 EMSPGVL
+314 EMSSGVL

-334 ISRSGASATF
+334 ISRSGASANF

-362 TGSGRNCSCPP
+362 TGTGRNCSCTPQ
-373 HSVRRYLNKL
+373 SVRRYLNKL

-395 EVGATGRAALS
+395 EVGATGRAGLS

-414 VRKRVLAAQN
+414 VRARVMNARS
-424 IAAKRFANFY
+424 IAAIRFSNYY
-434 WKTNSQIPAKGLRL
+434 WKSNSLIPAKYLRT

-453 AAGLLFLNRTLD
+453 SAGVVFLNRALD

-478 RVGWSIADLNGHPR
+478 RVGWSIADLHQHPI
-492 PTLPDIEAATAF
+492 PTLSDIEEATKL
-504 HERSFT
+504 HERSFV

>member
-12 IGLNGSVIDVEADV
+12 IGLNGSVIDVEADI

-44 ESRDRVRAAFINS
+44 ESRDRVRAALINS
-57 GESWP
+57 GETWP
-62 NKRVTIALSPAWL
+62 NKRVTISLSPAWL

-88 ALLVAAQSAPI
+88 ALLAASDAAPI
-99 DRLRDVIILGELTL
+99 DRLNNVIILGELTL

-128 AAKEAGFSKAIV
+128 AAKKAGFEKAIV
-140 PVVNAQEAK
+140 PLVNAQEAG
-149 LVGGIEILPM
+149 LVSGLEILAM
-159 NSLRECAIWIRTGQC
+159 STLKECALWIRTGET
-174 LDHPIEDKFVVG
+174 LTHSFAENYVEKNG
-186 SEHKSEME
+186 SE
-194 ELDLNEVG
+194 ELDLSEVG
-202 GQLNARAALEIA
+202 GQLQARKALEISA
-214 ATGGHHLLMIGPPGA
+214 IGGHHLLMIGPPGA

-241 LPPLDQNGALEVT
+241 LPPLDREGALEVT
-254 ALHSLAGKISSNTPL
+254 ALHSLAGKVSHDSPL
-269 ISQPPFMAPHHTA
+269 ITQPPFVAPHHSA
-282 TRAALVGGGGANI
+282 TRAALVGGGGVNI
-295 RPGACSLAHRGV
+295 KPGACSLAHNGV

-314 EMSPGVL
+314 EMSSGVL

-334 ISRSGASATF
+334 ISRSGASANF

-362 TGSGRNCSCPP
+362 TGTGRNCSCTPQ
-373 HSVRRYLNKL
+373 SVRRYLNKL

-395 EVGATGRAALS
+395 EVGATGRAGLS

-414 VRKRVLAAQN
+414 VRARVMNARS
-424 IAAKRFANFY
+424 IAAIRFSNYY
-434 WKTNSQIPAKGLRL
+434 WKSNSLIPAKYLRT

-453 AAGLLFLNRTLD
+453 TAGVVFLNRALD

-478 RVGWSIADLNGHPR
+478 RVGWSIADLHQHPI
-492 PTLPDIEAATAF
+492 PTLSDIEEATKL
-504 HERSFT
+504 HERSFV

>member
-12 IGLNGSVIDVEADV
+12 IGLNGSVIDVEADI

-44 ESRDRVRAAFINS
+44 ESRDRVRAALINS
-57 GESWP
+57 GETWP
-62 NKRVTIALSPAWL
+62 NKRVTISLSPAWL

-88 ALLVAAQSAPI
+88 ALLAASDAAPI
-99 DRLRDVIILGELTL
+99 DRLNNVIILGELTL

-128 AAKEAGFSKAIV
+128 AAKKAGFEKAIV
-140 PVVNAQEAK
+140 PSVNAQEAG
-149 LVGGIEILPM
+149 LVSGLEILAM
-159 NSLRECAIWIRTGQC
+159 STLKECALWIRTGET
-174 LDHPIEDKFVVG
+174 LTHSFAENYVEKNG
-186 SEHKSEME
+186 SE
-194 ELDLNEVG
+194 ELDLSEVG
-202 GQLNARAALEIA
+202 GQLQARKALEISA
-214 ATGGHHLLMIGPPGA
+214 IGGHHLLMIGPPGA

-241 LPPLDQNGALEVT
+241 LPPLDREGALEVT
-254 ALHSLAGKISSNTPL
+254 ALHSLAGKVSHDSPL
-269 ISQPPFMAPHHTA
+269 ITQPPFVAPHHSA
-282 TRAALVGGGGANI
+282 TRAALVGGGGVNI
-295 RPGACSLAHRGV
+295 KPGACSLAHNGV

-314 EMSPGVL
+314 EMSSGVL

-334 ISRSGASATF
+334 ISRSGASANF

-362 TGSGRNCSCPP
+362 TGTGRNCSCTPQ
-373 HSVRRYLNKL
+373 SVRRYLNKL

-395 EVGATGRAALS
+395 EVGATGRAGLS

-414 VRKRVLAAQN
+414 VRARVMNARS
-424 IAAKRFANFY
+424 IAAIRFSNYY
-434 WKTNSQIPAKGLRL
+434 WKSNSLIPAKYLRT

-453 AAGLLFLNRTLD
+453 TAGIVFLNRALD

-478 RVGWSIADLNGHPR
+478 RVGWSIADLHQHPI
-492 PTLPDIEAATAF
+492 PTLSDIEEATKL
-504 HERSFT
+504 HERSFV

>member
-12 IGLNGSVIDVEADV
+12 IGLNGSVIDVEADI

-44 ESRDRVRAAFINS
+44 ESRDRVRAALINS
-57 GESWP
+57 GETWP
-62 NKRVTIALSPAWL
+62 NKRVTISLSPAWL

-88 ALLVAAQSAPI
+88 ALLAASDAAPM
-99 DRLRDVIILGELTL
+99 DRLNNVIILGELTL

-128 AAKEAGFSKAIV
+128 AAKKAGFEKAIV
-140 PVVNAQEAK
+140 PSVNAQEAG
-149 LVGGIEILPM
+149 LVSGLEILAM
-159 NSLRECAIWIRTGQC
+159 STLKECALWIRTGET
-174 LDHPIEDKFVVG
+174 LTHSFAENYVEKNG
-186 SEHKSEME
+186 SE
-194 ELDLNEVG
+194 ELDLSEVG
-202 GQLNARAALEIA
+202 GQLQARKALEISA
-214 ATGGHHLLMIGPPGA
+214 IGGHHLLMIGPPGA

-241 LPPLDQNGALEVT
+241 LPPLDREGALEVT
-254 ALHSLAGKISSNTPL
+254 ALHSLAGKVSHDSPL
-269 ISQPPFMAPHHTA
+269 ITQPPFVAPHHSA
-282 TRAALVGGGGANI
+282 TRAALVGGGGVNI
-295 RPGACSLAHRGV
+295 KPGACSLAHNGV

-314 EMSPGVL
+314 EMSSGVL

-334 ISRSGASATF
+334 ISRSGASANF

-362 TGSGRNCSCPP
+362 TGTGRNCSCTPQ
-373 HSVRRYLNKL
+373 SVRRYLNKL

-395 EVGATGRAALS
+395 EVGATGRAGLS

-414 VRKRVLAAQN
+414 VRARVMNARS
-424 IAAKRFANFY
+424 IAAIRFSNYY
-434 WKTNSQIPAKGLRL
+434 WKSNSLIPAKYLRA

-453 AAGLLFLNRTLD
+453 TAGVLFLNRALD

-478 RVGWSIADLNGHPR
+478 RVGWSIADLHQHPI
-492 PTLPDIEAATAF
+492 PTLSDIEEAIKL
-504 HERSFT
+504 HERSFV

>member
-12 IGLNGSVIDVEADV
+12 IGLNGSVIDVEADI

-44 ESRDRVRAAFINS
+44 ESRDRVRAALINS
-57 GESWP
+57 GETWP
-62 NKRVTIALSPAWL
+62 NKRVTISLSPAWL

-88 ALLVAAQSAPI
+88 ALLAASDAAPM
-99 DRLRDVIILGELTL
+99 DRLNNVIILGELTL

-128 AAKEAGFSKAIV
+128 AAKKAGFEKAIV
-140 PVVNAQEAK
+140 PLVNAQEAG
-149 LVGGIEILPM
+149 LVSGLEILAM
-159 NSLRECAIWIRTGQC
+159 STLKECALWIRTGET
-174 LDHPIEDKFVVG
+174 LTHSFTENYVEKNG
-186 SEHKSEME
+186 SE
-194 ELDLNEVG
+194 ELDLSEVG
-202 GQLNARAALEIA
+202 GQLQARKALEISA
-214 ATGGHHLLMIGPPGA
+214 IGGHHLLMIGPPGA

-241 LPPLDQNGALEVT
+241 LPPLDREGALEVT
-254 ALHSLAGKISSNTPL
+254 ALHSLAGKVSHDSPL
-269 ISQPPFMAPHHTA
+269 ITQPPFVAPHHSA
-282 TRAALVGGGGANI
+282 TRAALVGGGGVNI
-295 RPGACSLAHRGV
+295 KPGACSLAHNGV

-314 EMSPGVL
+314 EMSSGVL

-334 ISRSGASATF
+334 ISRSGASANF

-362 TGSGRNCSCPP
+362 TGTGRNCSCTPQ
-373 HSVRRYLNKL
+373 SVRRYLNKL

-395 EVGATGRAALS
+395 EVGATGRAGLS

-414 VRKRVLAAQN
+414 VRARVMNARS
-424 IAAKRFANFY
+424 IAAIRFSNYY
-434 WKTNSQIPAKGLRL
+434 WKSNSLIPAKYLRT
-448 EFAPE
+448 ECAPE
-453 AAGLLFLNRTLD
+453 TAGVLFLNRALD

-478 RVGWSIADLNGHPR
+478 RVGWSIADLHQHPI
-492 PTLPDIEAATAF
+492 PTLSDIEEATKL
-504 HERSFT
+504 HERSFV

>member
-12 IGLNGSVIDVEADV
+12 IGLNGSVIDVEADI

-44 ESRDRVRAAFINS
+44 ESRDRVRAALINS
-57 GESWP
+57 GETWP
-62 NKRVTIALSPAWL
+62 NKRVTISLSPAWL

-88 ALLVAAQSAPI
+88 ALLAASDAAPI
-99 DRLRDVIILGELTL
+99 DRLNNVIILGELTL

-128 AAKEAGFSKAIV
+128 AAKKAGFEKAIV
-140 PVVNAQEAK
+140 PLVNAQEAG
-149 LVGGIEILPM
+149 LVSGLEILAM
-159 NSLRECAIWIRTGQC
+159 STLKECALWIRTGET
-174 LDHPIEDKFVVG
+174 LTHSFAENYVEKNG
-186 SEHKSEME
+186 SE
-194 ELDLNEVG
+194 ELDLSEVG
-202 GQLNARAALEIA
+202 GQLQARKALEISA
-214 ATGGHHLLMIGPPGA
+214 IGGHHLLMIGPPGA

-241 LPPLDQNGALEVT
+241 LPPLDREGALEVT
-254 ALHSLAGKISSNTPL
+254 ALHSLAGKVSHDSPL
-269 ISQPPFMAPHHTA
+269 ITQPPFVAPHHSA
-282 TRAALVGGGGANI
+282 TRAALVGGGGVNI
-295 RPGACSLAHRGV
+295 KPGACSLAHNGV

-314 EMSPGVL
+314 EMSSGVL

-334 ISRSGASATF
+334 ISRSGASANF

-362 TGSGRNCSCPP
+362 TGTGRNCSCTPQ
-373 HSVRRYLNKL
+373 SVRRYLNKL

-395 EVGATGRAALS
+395 EVGATGRAGLS

-414 VRKRVLAAQN
+414 VRARVMNARS
-424 IAAKRFANFY
+424 IAAIRFSNYY
-434 WKTNSQIPAKGLRL
+434 WKSNSLIPAKYLRT

-453 AAGLLFLNRTLD
+453 TAGVLFLNRALD

-478 RVGWSIADLNGHPR
+478 RVGWSIADLHQHPI
-492 PTLPDIEAATAF
+492 PTLSDIEEATKL
-504 HERSFT
+504 HERSFV

>member
-12 IGLNGSVIDVEADV
+12 IGLNGSVIDVEADI

-44 ESRDRVRAAFINS
+44 ESRDRVRAALINS
-57 GESWP
+57 GETWP
-62 NKRVTIALSPAWL
+62 NKRVTISLSPAWL

-88 ALLVAAQSAPI
+88 ALLAASDAAPI
-99 DRLRDVIILGELTL
+99 DRLNNVIILGELTL

-128 AAKEAGFSKAIV
+128 AAKKAGFEKAIV
-140 PVVNAQEAK
+140 PLVNAQEAG
-149 LVGGIEILPM
+149 LVSGLEILAM
-159 NSLRECAIWIRTGQC
+159 STLKECALWIRTGET
-174 LDHPIEDKFVVG
+174 LTHSFAENYVEKNG
-186 SEHKSEME
+186 SE
-194 ELDLNEVG
+194 ELDLSEVG
-202 GQLNARAALEIA
+202 GQLQARKALEISA
-214 ATGGHHLLMIGPPGA
+214 IGGHHLLMIGPPGA

-241 LPPLDQNGALEVT
+241 LPPLDREGALEVT
-254 ALHSLAGKISSNTPL
+254 ALHSLAGKVSHDSPL
-269 ISQPPFMAPHHTA
+269 ITQPPFVAPHHSA
-282 TRAALVGGGGANI
+282 TRAALVGGGGVNI
-295 RPGACSLAHRGV
+295 KPGACSLAHNGV

-314 EMSPGVL
+314 EMSSGVL

-334 ISRSGASATF
+334 ISRSGASANF

-362 TGSGRNCSCPP
+362 TGTGRNCSCTPQ
-373 HSVRRYLNKL
+373 SVRRYLNKL

-395 EVGATGRAALS
+395 EVGATGRAGLS

-414 VRKRVLAAQN
+414 VRARVMNARR
-424 IAAKRFANFY
+424 IAAIRFSNYY
-434 WKTNSQIPAKGLRL
+434 WKSNSLIPAKYLRT

-453 AAGLLFLNRTLD
+453 TAGVLFLNRALD

-478 RVGWSIADLNGHPR
+478 RVGWSIADLHQHPI
-492 PTLPDIEAATAF
+492 PTLSDIEEATKL
-504 HERSFT
+504 HERSFV

>member
-12 IGLNGSVIDVEADV
+12 IGLNGSVIDVEADI

-44 ESRDRVRAAFINS
+44 ESRDRVRAALINS
-57 GESWP
+57 GETWP
-62 NKRVTIALSPAWL
+62 NKRVTISLSPAWL

-88 ALLVAAQSAPI
+88 ALLAASDAAPM
-99 DRLRDVIILGELTL
+99 DRLNNVIILGELTL

-128 AAKEAGFSKAIV
+128 AAKKAGFEKAIV
-140 PVVNAQEAK
+140 PLVNAQEAG
-149 LVGGIEILPM
+149 LVSGLEILAM
-159 NSLRECAIWIRTGQC
+159 STLKECALWIRTGET
-174 LDHPIEDKFVVG
+174 LTHSFTENYVEKNG
-186 SEHKSEME
+186 SE
-194 ELDLNEVG
+194 ELDLSEVG
-202 GQLNARAALEIA
+202 GQLQARKALEISA
-214 ATGGHHLLMIGPPGA
+214 IGGHHLLMIGPPGA

-241 LPPLDQNGALEVT
+241 LPPLDREGALEVT
-254 ALHSLAGKISSNTPL
+254 ALHSLAGKVSHDSPL
-269 ISQPPFMAPHHTA
+269 ITQPPFVAPHHSA
-282 TRAALVGGGGANI
+282 TRAALVGGGGVNI
-295 RPGACSLAHRGV
+295 KPGACSLAHNGV

-314 EMSPGVL
+314 EMSSGVL

-334 ISRSGASATF
+334 ISRSGASANF

-362 TGSGRNCSCPP
+362 TGTGRNCSCTPQ
-373 HSVRRYLNKL
+373 SVRRYLNKL

-395 EVGATGRAALS
+395 EVGATGRAGLS

-414 VRKRVLAAQN
+414 VRARVMNARS
-424 IAAKRFANFY
+424 IAAIRFSNYY
-434 WKTNSQIPAKGLRL
+434 WKSNSLIPAKYLRT

-453 AAGLLFLNRTLD
+453 SAGVLFLNRALD

-478 RVGWSIADLNGHPR
+478 RVGWSIADLHQHPI
-492 PTLPDIEAATAF
+492 PTLSDIEEATKL
-504 HERSFT
+504 HERSFV

>member
-12 IGLNGSVIDVEADV
+12 IGLNGSVIDVEADI

-44 ESRDRVRAAFINS
+44 ESRDRVRAALINS
-57 GESWP
+57 GETWP
-62 NKRVTIALSPAWL
+62 NKRVTISLSPAWL

-88 ALLVAAQSAPI
+88 ALLAASDAAPT
-99 DRLRDVIILGELTL
+99 DRLNNVIILGELTL

-128 AAKEAGFSKAIV
+128 AAKKAGFEKAIV
-140 PVVNAQEAK
+140 PVVNAQEAG
-149 LVGGIEILPM
+149 LVSGLEILAM
-159 NSLRECAIWIRTGQC
+159 NTLKECALWIRTGET
-174 LDHPIEDKFVVG
+174 LTHSIAENYVENNGTED
-186 SEHKSEME
+186 
-194 ELDLNEVG
+194 LDLSEVG
-202 GQLNARAALEIA
+202 GQLQARKALEISA
-214 ATGGHHLLMIGPPGA
+214 IGGHHLLMIGPPGA

-241 LPPLDQNGALEVT
+241 LPPLDREGALEVT
-254 ALHSLAGKISSNTPL
+254 ALHSLAGKVSHDSPL
-269 ISQPPFMAPHHTA
+269 ITQPPFVAPHHSA
-282 TRAALVGGGGANI
+282 TRAALVGGGGVNI
-295 RPGACSLAHRGV
+295 KPGACSLAHNGV

-314 EMSPGVL
+314 EMSSGVL

-334 ISRSGASATF
+334 ISRSGATANF

-362 TGSGRNCSCPP
+362 TGTGRNCSCTPQ
-373 HSVRRYLNKL
+373 SVRRYLNKL

-395 EVGATGRAALS
+395 EVGATGRAGLS

-414 VRKRVLAAQN
+414 VRVRVMNARK
-424 IAAKRFANFY
+424 IAAIRFSNYY
-434 WKTNSQIPAKGLRL
+434 WKSNSLIPAKYLRTD
-448 EFAPE
+448 FAPE
-453 AAGLLFLNRTLD
+453 SAGVVFLNRALD

-478 RVGWSIADLNGHPR
+478 RVGWSIADLHQHPI
-492 PTLPDIEAATAF
+492 PTLSDIEEATKL
-504 HERSFT
+504 HERSFV

>member
-12 IGLNGSVIDVEADV
+12 IGLNGSVIDVEADI

-44 ESRDRVRAAFINS
+44 ESRDRVRAALINS
-57 GESWP
+57 GETWP
-62 NKRVTIALSPAWL
+62 NKRVTISLSPAWL

-88 ALLVAAQSAPI
+88 ALLAASDAAPM
-99 DRLRDVIILGELTL
+99 DRLNNVIILGELTL

-128 AAKEAGFSKAIV
+128 AAKKAGFEKAIV
-140 PVVNAQEAK
+140 PSVNAQEAG
-149 LVGGIEILPM
+149 LVSGLEILAM
-159 NSLRECAIWIRTGQC
+159 STLKECALWIRTGET
-174 LDHPIEDKFVVG
+174 LTHSFAENYVEKNG
-186 SEHKSEME
+186 SE
-194 ELDLNEVG
+194 ELDLSEVG
-202 GQLNARAALEIA
+202 GQLQARKALEISA
-214 ATGGHHLLMIGPPGA
+214 IGGHHLLMIGPPGA

-241 LPPLDQNGALEVT
+241 LPPLDREGALEVT
-254 ALHSLAGKISSNTPL
+254 ALHSLAGKVSHDSPL
-269 ISQPPFMAPHHTA
+269 ITQPPFVAPHHSA
-282 TRAALVGGGGANI
+282 TRAALVGGGGVNI
-295 RPGACSLAHRGV
+295 KPGACSLAHNGV

-314 EMSPGVL
+314 EMSSGVL

-334 ISRSGASATF
+334 ISRSGASANF

-362 TGSGRNCSCPP
+362 TGTGRNCSCTPQ
-373 HSVRRYLNKL
+373 SVRRYLNKL

-395 EVGATGRAALS
+395 EVGATGRAGLS

-414 VRKRVLAAQN
+414 VRARVMNARS
-424 IAAKRFANFY
+424 IAAIRFSNYY
-434 WKTNSQIPAKGLRL
+434 WKSNSLIPAKYLRT

-453 AAGLLFLNRTLD
+453 SAGVVFLNRALD

-478 RVGWSIADLNGHPR
+478 RVGWSIADLHQHPI
-492 PTLPDIEAATAF
+492 PTLSDIEEATKL
-504 HERSFT
+504 HERSFV

>member
-12 IGLNGSVIDVEADV
+12 IGLNGSVIDVEADI

-44 ESRDRVRAAFINS
+44 ESRDRVRAALINS
-57 GESWP
+57 GETWP
-62 NKRVTIALSPAWL
+62 NKRVTISLSPAWL

-88 ALLVAAQSAPI
+88 ALLAASDAAPM
-99 DRLRDVIILGELTL
+99 DRLNNVIILGELTL

-128 AAKEAGFSKAIV
+128 AAKKAGFEKAIV
-140 PVVNAQEAK
+140 PVVNAQEAG
-149 LVGGIEILPM
+149 LVSGLEILAM
-159 NSLRECAIWIRTGQC
+159 STLKECALWIRTGET
-174 LDHPIEDKFVVG
+174 LTHSFAENYVEKNG
-186 SEHKSEME
+186 SE
-194 ELDLNEVG
+194 ELDLSEVG
-202 GQLNARAALEIA
+202 GQLQARKALEISA
-214 ATGGHHLLMIGPPGA
+214 IGGHHLLMIGPPGA

-241 LPPLDQNGALEVT
+241 LPPLDREGALEVT
-254 ALHSLAGKISSNTPL
+254 ALHSLAGKVSHDSPL
-269 ISQPPFMAPHHTA
+269 ITQPPFVAPHHSA
-282 TRAALVGGGGANI
+282 TRAALVGGGGVNI
-295 RPGACSLAHRGV
+295 KPGACSLAHNGV

-314 EMSPGVL
+314 EMSSGVL

-334 ISRSGASATF
+334 ISRSGASANF

-362 TGSGRNCSCPP
+362 TGTGRNCSCTPQ
-373 HSVRRYLNKL
+373 SVRRYLNKL

-395 EVGATGRAALS
+395 EVGATGRAGLS

-414 VRKRVLAAQN
+414 VRARVMNARS
-424 IAAKRFANFY
+424 IAAIRFSNYY
-434 WKTNSQIPAKGLRL
+434 WKSNSLIPAKYLRT

-453 AAGLLFLNRTLD
+453 TAGVLFLNRALD

-478 RVGWSIADLNGHPR
+478 RVGWSIADLHQHPI
-492 PTLPDIEAATAF
+492 PTLSDIEEATKL
-504 HERSFT
+504 HERSFV